1 MSMSKNNENNVV
13 TFEDRIAGALYG
25 FAIGDA
31 MGATTEFMSQD
42 QIKQQ
47 FGVVKDIIGGGWLH
61 IKAGSVTD
69 DTEMMLCV
77 CRALAT
83 VLEPVKDLNDAFGYN
98 FMKECRHQFIEWMG
112 SKPIDIGA
120 QCAQSILEMHLGKKL
135 TSSYNAQALG
145 NGGLMRAL
153 PCALLDVPFLNKAQG
168 MMTHNN
174 GTCEFAVLHYHNL
187 VVNQIY
193 GDGKMHF
200 ESVGLKE
207 PTGHVINTLNN
218 VMYWFGQSN
227 TFEDAIIS
235 AVNHGGDADTI
246 AALTGGLAGAKFG
259 INAIPRRW
267 INALDASVMA
277 KLANFAAFVKI
288 YVAFSQT
295 KDFCGIM

>member
-77 CRALAT
+77 CRALTT
-83 VLEPVKDLNDAFGYN
+83 VLEPFKDLNDSFGYN
-98 FMKECRHQFIEWMG
+98 FMKECRKQFIKWME

-120 QCAQSILEMHLGKKL
+120 QCAQSILEMCYSKKL
-135 TSSYNAQALG
+135 TSSHNTQALG

-153 PCALLDVPFLNKAQG
+153 PCALLDLPFLNKTQG

-174 GTCEFAVLHYHNL
+174 GTCEFAILHYHNV

-193 GDGKMHF
+193 GDGKLY
-200 ESVGLKE
+200 SKVDGLME

-218 VMYWFGQSN
+218 AMYWFGHSN
-227 TFEDAIIS
+227 TFEDAIIG

-259 INAIPRRW
+259 INAIPKSW
-267 INALDASVMA
+267 IDALDAGVRVQ
-277 KLANFAAFVKI
+277 LTNFTTFVKI
-288 YVAFSQT
+288 YMAFSQA
-295 KDFCGIM
+295 KDSYGIM